1 MLVPLSKP
9 IIGQNGEEIKEVVVP
24 RGTNVMISIL
34 GSNTD
39 PDLWG
44 TDAREWKP
52 ERWLFPLPARLGE
65 AHLPGI
71 YSNLYV

>member
-1 MLVPLSKP
+1 MREVIVPK
-9 IIGQNGEEIKEVVVP
+9 
-24 RGTNVMISIL
+24 GTNILLSIL

-44 TDAREWKP
+44 ADASEWKP
-52 ERWLFPLPARLGE
+52 ERWLSPFPDALGE

-71 YSNLYV
+71 YSNL